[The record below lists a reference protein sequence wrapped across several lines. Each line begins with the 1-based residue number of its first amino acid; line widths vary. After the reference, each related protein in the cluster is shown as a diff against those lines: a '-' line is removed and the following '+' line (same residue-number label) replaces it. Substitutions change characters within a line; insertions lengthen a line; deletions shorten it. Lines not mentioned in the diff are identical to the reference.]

1 MIVYNRFSDRVSF
14 IALTLCVFLSFIIC
28 VGIYTYEFYQTA
40 DFWEEGAKCIAS
52 QDFKC
57 ILEIRSN
64 QSINKE
70 LMLSTLGACLSIQG
84 VIFGF
89 LIVFLFRGFSLSTP
103 KKDQLCQ

>member
-28 VGIYTYEFYQTA
+28 VGIYAYEFYQTA

-70 LMLSTLGACLSIQG
+70 LMLSTLGACL
-84 VIFGF
+84 GF